1 MEPRNWD
8 VVCEDCLYRTCALRE
23 VHQETGVQ
31 AMMTIPTSDGLPQT
45 SFCPPLFFYKRDIHA
60 NEVHLVISQPLP
72 EHWCWTSAHTTL

>member
-31 AMMTIPTSDGLPQT
+31 DMVTVPTPGGLLQM
-45 SFCPPLFFYKRDIHA
+45 PPFTPIIFYQRGSLQMKSI
-60 NEVHLVISQPLP
+60 
-72 EHWCWTSAHTTL
+72 